1 MFLSS
6 SGFYIEILA
15 KYIQGNPINVP
26 MPHLLTERANEQK
39 KKELA
44 RRWRNKL
51 VAHYYEKPLGYDY
64 DYEANKQGKE
74 GEGNSTNE
82 EYYEFGG
89 AYHSGDFL
97 VKQSDAFSVF
107 WHHFWLETC
116 QITLI
121 KNK

>member
-1 MFLSS
+1 
-6 SGFYIEILA
+6 
-15 KYIQGNPINVP
+15 
-26 MPHLLTERANEQK
+26 MPHLLTERANEQKK

-51 VAHYYEKPLGYDY
+51 VAHYYEKPLGY

-97 VKQSDAFSVF
+97 VKQSVTFWVF
-107 WHHFWLETC
+107 HTIFDWKLVKSY
-116 QITLI
+116 L
-121 KNK
+121 

>member
-1 MFLSS
+1 
-6 SGFYIEILA
+6 
-15 KYIQGNPINVP
+15 
-26 MPHLLTERANEQK
+26 MPHLLTERVNEQK

-51 VAHYYEKPLGYDY
+51 VAHYYEKPLGYV
-64 DYEANKQGKE
+64 YEANKQGKE

-97 VKQSDAFSVF
+97 VKHSDEFWGVF
-107 WHHFWLETC
+107 LYYFGLKTR
-116 QITLI
+116 QIMLI
-121 KNK
+121 KNISIYQVSTYFLSANTQ